1 MFCCLQRLAN
11 TPNSHRVQRRKLNLA
26 IAIRDRMVAVEIRHL
41 EYFVAVAAE
50 LNFSRA
56 AKRIHVVQ
64 SALSASVSRLEKE
77 LGVELF
83 DRSKRQI
90 TLTAPGEVFL
100 EHAREVIH
108 TAHRART
115 SVDAFRN
122 QLAGTVTL
130 GTLMSWGT
138 LNLPAA
144 LEEFRGANPMVT
156 VRLRQS
162 ITGSAG
168 HLTAIADGQMD
179 LALVSI
185 TAPGSP
191 LVTLRELMREPMVF
205 VCESSHP
212 LANRRRVE
220 LADMAGRDFIQ
231 FPPGWGIRQRLDEGF
246 AAADVH
252 PISAYEVADYAIAA
266 ELIRHRLASAILPAS
281 AANRF
286 PDLRT
291 VPLHPSITW
300 TLSIAYAASQH
311 DSPAINALIDTLIRH
326 VDRSA

>member
-1 MFCCLQRLAN
+1 M
-11 TPNSHRVQRRKLNLA
+11 
-26 IAIRDRMVAVEIRHL
+26 IAVELRHM

-56 AKRIHVVQ
+56 AQRIHVVQ

-90 TLTAPGEVFL
+90 TLTAAGEVFV

-115 SVDAFRN
+115 SLDAFRD

-144 LEEFRGANPMVT
+144 LEEFRRSNPLIT

-162 ITGSAG
+162 LTGSAG

-185 TAPGSP
+185 PALGSP
-191 LVTLRELMREPMVF
+191 LVTLRELMHESMVF
-205 VCESSHP
+205 VCESGHP
-212 LANRRRVE
+212 LADRRRVA
-220 LADMAGRDFIQ
+220 LTDLGGHDFIY
-231 FPPGWGIRQRLDEGF
+231 FPLGW
-246 AAADVH
+246 
-252 PISAYEVADYAIAA
+252 
-266 ELIRHRLASAILPAS
+266 
-281 AANRF
+281 
-286 PDLRT
+286 
-291 VPLHPSITW
+291 
-300 TLSIAYAASQH
+300 
-311 DSPAINALIDTLIRH
+311 
-326 VDRSA
+326 

>member
-1 MFCCLQRLAN
+1 M
-11 TPNSHRVQRRKLNLA
+11 
-26 IAIRDRMVAVEIRHL
+26 IAVELRHL

-56 AKRIHVVQ
+56 AQRIHVVQ
-64 SALSASVSRLEKE
+64 SALSASVGKLEKE

-90 TLTAPGEVFL
+90 TLTTAGEVFL

-115 SVDAFRN
+115 SVDAFRD
-122 QLAGTVTL
+122 QLSGTVTL

-138 LNLPAA
+138 LDLAAA
-144 LEEFRGANPMVT
+144 LEEFRLSNPLIT

-162 ITGSAG
+162 LTGSAG

-185 TAPGSP
+185 SSP
-191 LVTLRELMREPMVF
+191 CSQLVALRELMSEPMVF
-205 VCESSHP
+205 VCESSHA
-212 LANRRRVE
+212 LAGRRKVT
-220 LADMAGRDFIQ
+220 LADLAGRDFIN
-231 FPPGWGIRQRLDEGF
+231 FPLGWGIRQRLDAGF
-246 AAADVH
+246 AAAGVH
-252 PISAYEVADYAIAA
+252 PVSAYEVADYAIAA
-266 ELIRHRLASAILPAS
+266 ELIRHRLASTILPAS

-291 VPLHPSITW
+291 VPLQPSMSW

-311 DSPAINALIDTLIRH
+311 ASPAINALIDTLISH
-326 VDRSA
+326 VG

>member
-1 MFCCLQRLAN
+1 M
-11 TPNSHRVQRRKLNLA
+11 
-26 IAIRDRMVAVEIRHL
+26 IAVELRHL

-115 SVDAFRN
+115 SVDAFRD

-205 VCESSHP
+205 VCEASHP

-220 LADMAGRDFIQ
+220 LADLAGHDFIQ

-246 AAADVH
+246 AAAGVH
-252 PISAYEVADYAIAA
+252 PVSAYEVADYAITA
-266 ELIRHRLASAILPAS
+266 ELIRHRLAATILPAS
-281 AANRF
+281 VAGRF
-286 PDLRT
+286 PDLHT
-291 VPLHPSITW
+291 IPLRPTMTW
-300 TLSIAYAASQH
+300 TLSIASAASQ
-311 DSPAINALIDTLIRH
+311 DANRTINALVDTLVRH
-326 VDRSA
+326 VD